1 MSYIS
6 LLKSIP
12 DFLSQPTGIA
22 AIASFGIHGAVAVLM
37 PLMTVD
43 SPKTPKPETDVAQS
57 VGVVELPPEAENS
70 LPQVPQSPQ
79 FAIQPPQ
86 LPQQQNLPLTN
97 PGNALTV
104 LPSGLPPVPSGVLSS
119 RLPVIPQS
127 SKRIATNSLPIRT
140 NLRINSTF
148 SSSNSRFLTQPNIA
162 TSNRRLPE
170 TNSTISIPE
179 NNNPIP
185 SSNQTISDKPL
196 EAPSDKQY
204 DNDIASASDVNP
216 TTTNG
221 GITANNNSGVVIPQ
235 NGEKITF
242 SNTDRNSGNSTSEIS
257 EQDKRNLERKLAQVD
272 SFQQLRNQVNKEYPN
287 VKEKGAFRQT
297 IPTDKAGVEGKVE
310 GRVVIGT
317 NGEML
322 DLLFQNRGISPA
334 LQSKVR
340 EYFKANPPQADK
352 QNISSYPFQISFKRQ
367 ENNNTRNAESEP
379 TPEAQQSAKPEVKPT
394 PAAQPSTE
402 NQGKPNEGN
411 NDVVINAKP
420 TPSNVQPD
428 NSQETEPGFIQK
440 IRENKLQG
448 LNSEQKQ

>member
-6 LLKSIP
+6 LLKNIP

-37 PLMTVD
+37 PLMTVN

-57 VGVVELPPEAENS
+57 VGVVELPPEAENP

-79 FAIQPPQ
+79 FALQPPQ
-86 LPQQQNLPLTN
+86 LPQQPNLPLTN

-104 LPSGLPPVPSGVLSS
+104 LPSGLPPVPSGVLPS
-119 RLPVIPQS
+119 RLPVVPQS
-127 SKRIATNSLPIRT
+127 SKRIATNSLPIQREFKT
-140 NLRINSTF
+140 SSSLRINSTF
-148 SSSNSRFLTQPNIA
+148 SSNNSRFLTQPNIA

-179 NNNPIP
+179 NNNSIP

-196 EAPSDKQY
+196 EFPSDKQY

-367 ENNNTRNAESEP
+367 ENNNTTNAESEP
-379 TPEAQQSAKPEVKPT
+379 KPT
-394 PAAQPSTE
+394 PAAQQPTE

-428 NSQETEPGFIQK
+428 NSQEAEPGFIQK
-440 IRENKLQG
+440 IREAKSQG